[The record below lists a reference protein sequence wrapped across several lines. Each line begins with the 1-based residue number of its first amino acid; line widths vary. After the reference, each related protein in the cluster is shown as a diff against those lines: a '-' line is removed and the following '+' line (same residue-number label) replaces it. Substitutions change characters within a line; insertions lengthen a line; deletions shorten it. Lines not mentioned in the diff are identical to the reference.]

1 MFSIPDG
8 IESKFRYAKS
18 NDDRNA
24 DNQSNVILS
33 QNVNSNP
40 YQDNRQTND
49 SDTTEDPDQQ
59 SLANQMRA
67 FQKSM
72 LENRRTFQV
81 TMTDT
86 ITEKMTQMFSQ
97 LNRSSFVDN
106 NTQHVFNTIRA
117 KTVSELGNLRMCEA
131 IAAIFL
137 CIVLTEFQM

>member
-86 ITEKMTQMFSQ
+86 ITEKMTLPLMICREDSHSQ
-97 LNRSSFVDN
+97 EDRNCRV
-106 NTQHVFNTIRA
+106 V
-117 KTVSELGNLRMCEA
+117 LRP
-131 IAAIFL
+131 L
-137 CIVLTEFQM
+137 